1 MELKKLV
8 FNNIIYIYIYIYIK
22 ESTRKILE
30 VVVKGGCTVKQG
42 ECQEYINT

>member
-8 FNNIIYIYIYIYIK
+8 FNNIYIYIK

-42 ECQEYINT
+42 ECQEYINM